1 MIPIGTLILFLFGLS
16 GGFWMIYGFYI
27 SFRIEW
33 FIVKRYEVETDL
45 MDAIFFKEHAT
56 FTRSL
61 PPFFS
66 SALYT
71 GHLLMLLWG
80 WRIYSNKKAFRDID
94 KPSKVLCHFSS
105 HELRKVKMFGISCI
119 VVVLHMIVLYVL
131 DYFRPELFR

>member
-1 MIPIGTLILFLFGLS
+1 MNASIELFLDIVALS
-16 GGFWMIYGFYI
+16 GCFWIIYGLYVSI
-27 SFRIEW
+27 RIEF

-61 PPFFS
+61 PAFFS

-80 WRIYSNKKAFRDID
+80 WRMYRKKKAFRDID
-94 KPSKVLCHFSS
+94 DPSKVLNHFSKD
-105 HELRKVKMFGISCI
+105 ELRRVKTFGISCI
-119 VVVLHMIVLYVL
+119 ILTAHVIIVYIG
-131 DYFRPELFR
+131 F